1 MKTTSVVDFVKHRF
15 PSTFE
20 FSPGARA
27 DSLALLP
34 KVTVRPGLGRRSCVG
49 LMSAWLF
56 GSALSP
62 AQEPKDA
69 DVLIEKRTATLPA
82 WAEDSFRRVD
92 AGYDGWRSEVLHD
105 SAKPILKKLVAALG
119 DASLPFPKEGIS
131 PEFAAFTRLRPEKLS
146 PMMDRAGIEI
156 LRPSDWGEVPE
167 DLSWEYLVAPLRQAL
182 GNEHAHPFV
191 KFVDIQMDA
200 ESFRGKALVHWS
212 VNQADGSQIQINA
225 TWMTDWSATEDTAPE
240 LRGVAVLDYEEIRTP
255 RPLFREVTGHLTS
268 SLPFWEREVLTGV
281 DDYHQKV
288 DRLIGQAFIGSQ
300 GMAVGDVNGDGRDDL
315 YLCAHGGAPNRLLVH
330 TADGTLRDASETS
343 GLDFLEST
351 RSALFVDLD
360 NDGDQDFVASLGANL
375 LVAYNDGQGR
385 FSNFTPLNGTGQEDI
400 YSLSAA
406 DADQDGDLDLYAVRY
421 VANGIMG
428 GVPTPYHNANN
439 GASNFYWRNDGVGKF
454 TDATKEVGL
463 DENNRKF
470 SLASIWEDFDGDGDM
485 DLYVA
490 NDFGDNNLYLN
501 EGGKFRDVA
510 IERGAEDR
518 AAGMGLATADFDLD
532 GDMDLLITNMFSSAG
547 LRIAP
552 QQQFQGENHG
562 EVAHEYVRHA
572 RGNTLLA
579 NDGNGHFT
587 DVTETAGIAIAGWS
601 WGSKFVDLDNDGY
614 SDIYSPNGFLT
625 GPVKD
630 DL

>member
-1 MKTTSVVDFVKHRF
+1 MTI
-15 PSTFE
+15 
-20 FSPGARA
+20 
-27 DSLALLP
+27 
-34 KVTVRPGLGRRSCVG
+34 RPVLGQRICVG
-49 LMSAWLF
+49 LISAWTF
-56 GSALSP
+56 GSAPSP
-62 AQEPKDA
+62 AQEPKPT

-105 SAKPILKKLVAALG
+105 SAKPVLKKLVAALG
-119 DASLPFPKEGIS
+119 DSALPFPTDGIAA
-131 PEFAAFTRLRPEKLS
+131 EFSAYTALRPSKLS
-146 PMMDRAGIEI
+146 PVLVRPGMQVHRASELAATESNTG
-156 LRPSDWGEVPE
+156 WEV
-167 DLSWEYLVAPLRQAL
+167 LVAPLREAL
-182 GNEHAHPFV
+182 GHEHAHPFV
-191 KFVDIQMDA
+191 KFVDIQMDPD
-200 ESFRGKALVHWS
+200 SFRGKALVHWS
-212 VNQADGSQIQINA
+212 VQKEDGSQIQINA
-225 TWMTDWSATEDTAPE
+225 TWMTEWEASDDEAPL

-268 SLPFWEREVLTGV
+268 SLAFWEREVLTGI

-300 GMAVGDVNGDGRDDL
+300 GMAIGDVNGDGRDDI
-315 YLCAHGGAPNRLLVH
+315 YLCAHGGAPNRLLIH
-330 TADGTLRDASETS
+330 TADGTLRDASENS
-343 GLDFLEST
+343 NLDFLEST

-360 NDGDQDFVASLGANL
+360 NDGDQDFVASLGSNL
-375 LVAYNDGQGR
+375 LVAYNDGQGQ
-385 FSNFTPLNGTGQEDI
+385 FAQFTPLNGKGNEDI

-406 DADQDGDLDLYAVRY
+406 DADNDGDLDLYAVRY

-439 GASNFYWRNDGVGKF
+439 GASNFYWRNDGLGKF
-454 TDATKEVGL
+454 TDATVEVGL
-463 DENNRKF
+463 DHNNRKF
-470 SLASIWEDFDGDGDM
+470 SLASIWEDFDSDGDL

-490 NDFGDNNLYLN
+490 NDFGDNNFYLN

-510 IERGAEDR
+510 TERGAEDR

-587 DVTETAGIAIAGWS
+587 DVTETAGVAIAGWS

-614 SDIYSPNGFLT
+614 SDIYAPNGFLT

>member
-1 MKTTSVVDFVKHRF
+1 M
-15 PSTFE
+15 
-20 FSPGARA
+20 
-27 DSLALLP
+27 
-34 KVTVRPGLGRRSCVG
+34 RPDLGRRTCVG
-49 LMSAWLF
+49 LMSMLAF
-56 GSALSP
+56 GSAPSP
-62 AQEPKDA
+62 AQEPKDPNI
-69 DVLIEKRTATLPA
+69 LIEKRTATLPA
-82 WAEDSFRRVD
+82 WAEESFRRVD

-105 SAKPILKKLVAALG
+105 SAKPILKKFVAALG
-119 DASLPFPKEGIS
+119 DANLPFPEKGIS
-131 PEFAAFTRLRPEKLS
+131 SELAAFTALRPKTLA
-146 PMMDRAGIEI
+146 PLMDRDGMQVLHAD
-156 LRPSDWGEVPE
+156 DWGATPKTM
-167 DLSWEYLVAPLRQAL
+167 DWELLVAPLREAL
-182 GNEHAHPFV
+182 GHADAHPFV
-191 KFVDIQMDA
+191 KFVDIQMDDD
-200 ESFRGKALVHWS
+200 SFRGKALVHWS
-212 VNQADGSQIQINA
+212 VSEADGSQIQINA
-225 TWMTDWSATEDTAPE
+225 IWMTDWAADDDTAPK
-240 LRGVAVLDYEEIRTP
+240 LRGIAVLDYEEFRTP
-255 RPLFREVTGHLTS
+255 KPLFREVTGHLTS
-268 SLPFWEREVLTGV
+268 SLGFWEREILTGI

-300 GMAVGDVNGDGRDDL
+300 GMAVGDVNGDGRDDI
-315 YLCAHGGAPNRLLVH
+315 YLCAHGGAPNRLLIH
-330 TADGTLRDASETS
+330 TADGTLRDASESS

-351 RSALFVDLD
+351 RSALLIDLD

-385 FSNFTPLNGTGQEDI
+385 FDNFTPLNGKGFEDI

-406 DADQDGDLDLYAVRY
+406 DPDKDGDLDLYAVRY

-428 GVPTPYHNANN
+428 GVPTPYNNANN

-454 TDATKEVGL
+454 VDATEEVGL
-463 DENNRKF
+463 DHNNSKF
-470 SLASIWEDFDGDGDM
+470 SLASIWEDFDGDGDL

-501 EGGKFRDVA
+501 QDGKFRDVA
-510 IERGAEDR
+510 TERGAEDR
-518 AAGMGLATADFDLD
+518 AAVMGLATSDFDLD

-579 NDGNGHFT
+579 NDGKGNFI

-601 WGSKFVDLDNDGY
+601 WGSKFADLNNDGY
-614 SDIYSPNGFLT
+614 ADIYSPNGFLT